1 MCYKSVPHFTALM
14 RTFGNDFA
22 PRTPLWP
29 HPQQWESGG
38 PPSGGQASD
47 PDTEGDAQHSQSLL
61 ELMSCICTLPIF
73 LTVYLADDGR
83 GGALWRLFHTPFSQ
97 VSMWVQLQIPKIE
110 DGNNFGVAVQVST
123 NGASLVLGCV
133 WYQIWIF
140 LLPSGESV
148 WTPDQHTHQDRSL
161 PNPDLKV
168 RVCGPVWQ
176 LLSLLVLHNYGNADN
191 FFAFFFSSSPLPQ
204 ILQREGRR
212 SGQSV
217 QTATRGQSLFAP
229 SQLEKPNFREASL
242 FFWTWHVCSVTGR
255 LQTAGPWAGPVSVL
269 WAPPHGLGHLQHIC
283 ECVKR

>member
-14 RTFGNDFA
+14 RTFGNDLA

-38 PPSGGQASD
+38 SPSGGQASD
-47 PDTEGDAQHSQSLL
+47 PDAEGDAQHGRPLL
-61 ELMSCICTLPIF
+61 ELSHTHTYRYFWRCFWQTMVVWHPFFHRCPCGCSSRSLKLKMVTTLEW
-73 LTVYLADDGR
+73 LC
-83 GGALWRLFHTPFSQ
+83 RLVPAERVRFWGVFDMEFGFFS
-97 VSMWVQLQIPKIE
+97 VSI
-110 DGNNFGVAVQVST
+110 
-123 NGASLVLGCV
+123 
-133 WYQIWIF
+133 
-140 LLPSGESV
+140 GESV
-148 WTPDQHTHQDRSL
+148 WAPDQHTHQDRSL

-168 RVCGPVWQ
+168 RV
-176 LLSLLVLHNYGNADN
+176 LSKFSLMVLHNYGNTDN
-191 FFAFFFSSSPLPQ
+191 FFAFFSSSPLPQ

-217 QTATRGQSLFAP
+217 QTATRGQSLFAH

-242 FFWTWHVCSVTGR
+242 FFWVWHVCSVTGR

-269 WAPPHGLGHLQHIC
+269 WAPPHGPGHLQHIC